1 MIIGRIFPVENR
13 NTLGAARGFLGGLLE
28 QGTADA
34 LFIPVEMEIGRRTHP
49 DAIREQAGIARA
61 NPLLPV
67 MTENAA
73 VALRQAM
80 RREHDAR
87 FIAVLRPC
95 EVRAVI
101 ELAKRGEIEMDRLT
115 LVGMDCLSTYTPEYV
130 DATSAAHTDD
140 PAWLTHEALRMASL
154 GVIAPE
160 GYRSAC
166 LLCDR
171 PSADYQAVH
180 IQIGLIGVNSTQH
193 LLVLADNETDAHL
206 GLEKLTER
214 KATEREMGEREIVVQ
229 QVGKRRQE
237 AARNELGTYGL
248 ADGHLG
254 VVMGYLNKCTLCGK
268 CLDACPIC
276 SQELREALKQGKPPF
291 ITEFISQS
299 ERLVSC
305 STCGM
310 CQVTC
315 PEGIPLC
322 AISYAL
328 AQPIRDRMSYVPG
341 RSTNE
346 PLPWG

>member
-13 NTLGAARGFLGGLLE
+13 DTLGAARDFLGGLLE
-28 QGTADA
+28 QGAAEA
-34 LFIPVEMEIGRRTHP
+34 LFIPVEMEIGRSTHP
-49 DAIREQAGIARA
+49 DAVREQAGIARA

-95 EVRAVI
+95 EVRAAI
-101 ELAKRGEIEMDRLT
+101 ELAKRGEIEMERLT
-115 LVGMDCLSTYTPEYV
+115 IVGMDCLSTYTPEYIEV
-130 DATSAAHTDD
+130 THAAHPDD
-140 PAWLTHEALRMASL
+140 PDWLSREALRMASL
-154 GVIAPE
+154 GVVARE
-160 GYRSAC
+160 GYRFAC
-166 LLCDR
+166 MLCDR
-171 PSADYQAVH
+171 PSADYQAVD
-180 IQIGLIGVNSTQH
+180 IQVGLVGVDTARH
-193 LLVLADNETDAHL
+193 LLVLADAETDARL

-214 KATEREMGEREIVVQ
+214 KATEQEMGEREVVLAQ
-229 QVGKRRQE
+229 LSKRRQE
-237 AARNELGTYGL
+237 AARDELRTFGL

-254 VVMGYLNKCTLCGK
+254 VIRGYLNKCTLCGE

-276 SQELREALKQGKPPF
+276 SQELRQALKQGKQAF
-291 ITEFISQS
+291 IAELISQS

-310 CQVTC
+310 CQATC

-341 RSTNE
+341 RSANE